1 MRRIAVL
8 TSCLFVA
15 LTPTGAFALN
25 PAPTEQQLSDLVSRA
40 EKSQPQEQCYLFAEL
55 VSQMSEVADQQL
67 AAGEPEKAAATLAKM
82 EAYAAR
88 IHGGLSPHNKKLKE
102 TEILIRHTAQKI
114 DGMFHQA
121 SIEEQDVLHKTLV
134 KLNAL
139 QAELMLNVF
148 QH

>member
-1 MRRIAVL
+1 MRRIVVL
-8 TSCLFVA
+8 TSCLL
-15 LTPTGAFALN
+15 LTLSPNLAFALT
-25 PAPTEQQLSDLVSRA
+25 AVTSEQKISDLESRA

-55 VSQMSEVADQQL
+55 VAQMSEVVDQEI
-67 AAGEPEKAAATLAKM
+67 AVGESDKAAASLAKM

-88 IHGGLSPHNKKLKE
+88 IHGGLGPHNKKLKE
-102 TEILIRHTAQKI
+102 TEILIRHTAQRV

-121 SIEEQDVLHKTLV
+121 AIEQQDVLHRTLV

-139 QAELMLNVF
+139 QAELMLSVF

>member
-8 TSCLFVA
+8 TSCLFLA
-15 LTPTGAFALN
+15 L
-25 PAPTEQQLSDLVSRA
+25 APTCALASTSAATDQKVSDLELRA

-55 VSQMSEVADQQL
+55 VAQMSEVADQQL
-67 AAGEPEKAAATLAKM
+67 AAGEPEKAAVTLAKM
-82 EAYAAR
+82 ESYAAR

-102 TEILIRHTAQKI
+102 TEILIRHTAQKV